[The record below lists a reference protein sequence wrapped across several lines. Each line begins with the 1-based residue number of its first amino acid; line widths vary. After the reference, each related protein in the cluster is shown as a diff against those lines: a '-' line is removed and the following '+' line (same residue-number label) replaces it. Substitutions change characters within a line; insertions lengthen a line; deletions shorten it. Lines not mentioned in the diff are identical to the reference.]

1 MLFLFLYNF
10 FPLLFSLMIVWFQ
23 GLFIFMNKKYEG
35 MFMETQGLWDVVVN
49 QFLITTFVELV
60 FFKRSVSIKI
70 YATT

>member
-49 QFLITTFVELV
+49 QFCITFVELV
-60 FFKRSVSIKI
+60 FFNRSLSIEI
-70 YATT
+70 YATM

>member
-10 FPLLFSLMIVWFQ
+10 FPLLFSLMIVCFQ

-49 QFLITTFVELV
+49 QFCITTFVELV
-60 FFKRSVSIKI
+60 FFKRSVKLK
-70 YATT
+70 YT